1 MASHIQLNAA
11 NIGKSSLMF
20 GQLVSADSLEA
31 HQAAATV
38 IDHLNRTTEARDV
51 SVVVLASGG

>member
-20 GQLVSADSLEA
+20 GQLVSADSLKA